1 MKQAYAAARALL
13 CAAAEKLGL
22 ECPEQIPLRLD
33 GKQGVLVSALPR
45 LLAAACGEQA
55 EALAIRLSGAVSL
68 SSSPF
73 SAVDHSRGMVLL
85 TLSDQWCRGVL
96 EGFERSGFPHLPAQP
111 EGVRVQDEAQ
121 PAFLLS
127 YTARRCRFL
136 AAAQEECKTLP
147 RDLICLLAQEHPD
160 GIEVCRGYWRLSPPL
175 RRQSLLAKAVGICAA
190 EALGQL

>member
-1 MKQAYAAARALL
+1 VTQAYAAARALL
-13 CAAAEKLGL
+13 SGAAERLGL
-22 ECPEQIPLRLD
+22 DCPEQIPLRLD
-33 GKQGVLVSALPR
+33 GKQGVLLSALPR

-55 EALAIRLSGAVSL
+55 DALAGRLSGAVSL
-68 SSSPF
+68 SGSPF
-73 SAVDHSRGMVLL
+73 SAVEHCRGMVLL
-85 TLSDQWCRGVL
+85 TLSDQWCREVL
-96 EGFERSGFPHLPAQP
+96 ERFQVWPQLPP
-111 EGVRVQDEAQ
+111 PPSGVRAQ
-121 PAFLLS
+121 NENEPLFLLG

-147 RDLICLLAQEHPD
+147 RALICLLAQEHPD